1 MDTNTTTFWG
11 MGTWL
16 IILLLFLFMFNGN
29 WFWGFG
35 NNNAM
40 GRLLGNQNSNNN
52 HDNTVELINNNTMR
66 QNQLMAQQNLANQT
80 NLIST
85 WFCNTNQNIERAI
98 LQGQQNTCNIMQN
111 CTANTQKV
119 LDYLCSQETM
129 RLRTDLAEAK
139 LEANNA
145 AQTTELLTKLQ
156 PVAIP
161 SYIVSSPYTSIY
173 PPVTTGTTTANW

>member
-1 MDTNTTTFWG
+1 MDTNTTTFGG

-29 WFWGFG
+29 GFG
-35 NNNAM
+35 GFGGNNAM
-40 GRLLGNQNSNNN
+40 GWLLWNQNSNNN
-52 HDNTVELINNNTMR
+52 HDNTVDLMNNNTMW

-85 WFCNTNQNIERAI
+85 GFCWVNQNIERAI
-98 LQGQQNTCNIMQN
+98 QQGQQNTCAIMQN
-111 CTANTQKV
+111 CTANTQKI
-119 LDYLCSQETM
+119 LDMMCNNTITQ
-129 RLRTDLAEAK
+129 LRTDLAEAK
-139 LEANNA
+139 VIAQNN

-173 PPVTTGTTTANW
+173 PPATTGTTTANG